1 MSTSTKKGFTKWDIR
16 YMTGLYDEEYD
27 KMANQLY
34 HEKGYVIIKNFIS
47 PEEVKLCMEKFAVEE
62 NRWSTKNF
70 GAGKYKEI
78 RPDQDEKKILNNPET
93 FLERTV
99 KKLIETRVRIAFQ
112 PGSNG
117 MMMNTMLVTKN
128 FPPYDA
134 AHSDWTED
142 MSTEFV
148 KKAMTMYF
156 SWFRWMRYVAGDY
169 FEPHLDAPAEIQSI
183 LYLTKKGKDYSAGGL
198 RGSLYNRSDDI
209 DIDAMVEPGDL
220 LLIDGNRFVHWVE
233 KLQTEPGHHGRIT
246 LFVPG
251 DPHYG

>member
-1 MSTSTKKGFTKWDIR
+1 MSTPTKEGFTKWDVR

-47 PEEVKLCMEKFAVEE
+47 PEEVELCMEKIAEE
-62 NRWSTKNF
+62 STWSPKSF
-70 GAGKYKEI
+70 GAGKYREF
-78 RPDQDEKKILNNPET
+78 RPTQDEERILNNPKT
-93 FLERTV
+93 FLEQTV
-99 KKLIETRVRIAFQ
+99 NKLVETRIRIALQ

-117 MMMNTMLVTKN
+117 MIMNTMLVTKN
-128 FPPYDA
+128 FPRFDN
-134 AHSDWTED
+134 WTED
-142 MSTEFV
+142 ISIHFV
-148 KKAMTMYF
+148 KKAMEMYF
-156 SWFRWMRYVAGDY
+156 SWYRLMRYMAGDY

-183 LYLTKKGKDYSAGGL
+183 LYLTKKGINYSAGGL
-198 RGSLYNRSDDI
+198 RGSLYNRSDNI

-233 KLQTEPGHHGRIT
+233 ELQTDPGRHGRIT